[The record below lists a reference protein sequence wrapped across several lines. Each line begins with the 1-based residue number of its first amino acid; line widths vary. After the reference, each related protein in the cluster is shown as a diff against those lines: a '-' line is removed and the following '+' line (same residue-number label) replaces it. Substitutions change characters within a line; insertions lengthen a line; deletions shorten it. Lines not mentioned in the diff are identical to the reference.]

1 MWRRDASRGTL
12 PVMREAFERVT
23 TERLLLRAVGRGDV
37 DAVFTLH
44 SDPETNRF
52 SLAGAMRSV
61 NEARHRTAL
70 WMEDWA
76 QRDIGYWVIERR
88 EAPGDVV
95 GFGGLRYKV
104 LEGLLV
110 LNLAYRFAPH
120 TWGSGYATEMART
133 ALDLARR
140 HLPEV
145 PVIAIIHPEN
155 VASIRVAER
164 LGMRLDRHVDY
175 EGTPN
180 RLYVPG
186 DR

>member
-1 MWRRDASRGTL
+1 
-12 PVMREAFERVT
+12 MREVFERVT
-23 TERLLLRAVGRGDV
+23 TQRLLLRAVRESDV

-52 SLAGAMRSV
+52 SLTGAMRTRD
-61 NEARHRTAL
+61 EARHRTAL
-70 WMEDWA
+70 WREDWA
-76 QRDIGYWVIERR
+76 QRDVGYWVVERR
-88 EAPGDVV
+88 DTPGDVV

-120 TWGSGYATEMART
+120 TWGSGFATEMART
-133 ALDLARR
+133 ALELAKR

-145 PVIAIIHPEN
+145 PVVAIIHPEN
-155 VASIRVAER
+155 VASVRVAER
-164 LGMRLDRHVDY
+164 LGMRLDRLVDY